1 MIVNKKWA
9 MAGMGMALVSA
20 SLSLAAGPAPR
31 HAVRLPRGQTITL
44 WVWQGNPV
52 YGEVAKLAQQ
62 WAKAHGDT
70 VKVVNQSTNANGFQF
85 YATAARTGKGPDVV
99 FGIPHDNLG
108 TFAEEGLVAPVP
120 KADFKP
126 ALYIKPIDAAL
137 RIKGTIYSLPDY
149 AQTTALYYNTKMI
162 KTPPKT
168 WAQFTQDANKY
179 GFMYSQHNL
188 YFNYAFVGGMGG
200 FVFKTRNGI
209 ENPNV
214 IGLNNKGAV
223 QGFTLMR
230 ELDSK
235 YHWMNPSTDYAVATA
250 KFVAGKIGMTING
263 PWEIPALKTA
273 KLPFSVA
280 PMPLLPNGRHM
291 TPFLGVIT
299 SFVNSRSPNKAADF
313 SLAQAL
319 GTPKAQLAY
328 FKLSQQIPAQ
338 TSVAKSPLVQKN
350 AVFKAFSAELKYS
363 VPMPNI
369 PQMQTV
375 WTAMS
380 VIADIINGKVSPAV
394 GANDFVKDIKQG
406 IKVLNAG

>member
-1 MIVNKKWA
+1 MIANRKWA
-9 MAGMGMALVSA
+9 VAGMGTALVAA
-20 SLSLAAGPAPR
+20 SLSMATVNVPKTSAAIPK
-31 HAVRLPRGQTITL
+31 GQTITL
-44 WVWQGNPV
+44 WVWQGQPV
-52 YGEVAKLAQQ
+52 YGEVVKLAKH
-62 WAKAHGDT
+62 WAAVHHD
-70 VKVVNQSTNANGFQF
+70 KVNIVNQSSNSNGFQF

-108 TFAEEGLVAPVP
+108 TFVQEGLVAPVP
-120 KADFKP
+120 KGDFHPANYLKP
-126 ALYIKPIDAAL
+126 VDAAL
-137 RIKGTIYSLPDY
+137 RVNGKVYSLPDY

-162 KTPPKT
+162 KTPPAT
-168 WAQFTQDANKY
+168 WAQFVKDANQY

-188 YFNYAFVGGMGG
+188 YYNFAIIGGMGG
-200 FVFKTRNGI
+200 YVFKTQHGI
-209 ENPNV
+209 ENPNN
-214 IGLNNKGAV
+214 IGLNNAGAV
-223 QGFTLMR
+223 AGFTLMR

-250 KFVAGKIGMTING
+250 KFVAGKIGMTIDG
-263 PWEIPALKTA
+263 PWEIPALQTA

-280 PMPLLPNGRHM
+280 PLPTLPNGRHM

-319 GTPKAQLAY
+319 GTPQAQLAY

-338 TSVAKSPLVQKN
+338 TSVLKSPLIQSN
-350 AVFKAFSAELKYS
+350 AVFKAFSTELKYS
-363 VPMPNI
+363 RPMPNI

-375 WTAMS
+375 WTAMT
-380 VIADIINGKVSPAV
+380 VIADIINGKVSPKV